1 MPQKELLQRLVTYE
15 LPLRLLTLI
24 VYTQAQR
31 VDKLLN
37 QEILGLSEKVLH
49 EGQLPLFNQP

>member
-1 MPQKELLQRLVTYE
+1 MPQKELLPRLVTYE
-15 LPLRLLTLI
+15 LPLHLLTLI

-37 QEILGLSEKVLH
+37 QEIQEISEKVFH
-49 EGQLPLFNQP
+49 EGQLLLFNQP